1 MFRSQITGK
10 QPKRNHSFE
19 EPEDLLQGAQQC
31 VIGSHAGPVE
41 SSLFFPNPL
50 WFQKKKK
57 KKMCKFL
64 VSLKIPTFC
73 SVTYGD

>member
-50 WFQKKKK
+50 WFQN
-57 KKMCKFL
+57 
-64 VSLKIPTFC
+64 
-73 SVTYGD
+73 